1 MVCTAFMAHDV
12 CPLSVPAVVHRNKC
26 LCYSAIGLYLRS
38 LRADNVRGTAR
49 IRLPLLQRLIDIQ
62 WCIAKN
68 GGGYTQRGV
77 AKGFKVSC
85 LFMITEVSIRYQKNP
100 RRLVYG
106 IAYTPAYI
114 PQYTTVDISCAPSVC
129 PSHTQSMVPSIAR
142 YGSVRRICCWA
153 PPSGSTAAGAQQQ
166 PRRRRST
173 PISGKCEQCDV
184 YSDRRRLNTD
194 FFAYCSRMT
203 RNIDSGGSTLGR
215 GGAHAPP
222 PKSWLG
228 SRILAHPPNLAVLL
242 THCGQLILRKI
253 SKFDVTRCHNL
264 RLKCTKFYFR

>member
-49 IRLPLLQRLIDIQ
+49 IRPPLLQRLIDIQ

-114 PQYTTVDISCAPSVC
+114 PQYTTVDISCTPSVC
-129 PSHTQSMVPSIAR
+129 PSHTVHGPIYRPLRQRAADLLL
-142 YGSVRRICCWA
+142 GA
-153 PPSGSTAAGAQQQ
+153 PI
-166 PRRRRST
+166 R
-173 PISGKCEQCDV
+173 V
-184 YSDRRRLNTD
+184 
-194 FFAYCSRMT
+194 
-203 RNIDSGGSTLGR
+203 DSGGRSAAT
-215 GGAHAPP
+215 ASPPQHADQ
-222 PKSWLG
+222 
-228 SRILAHPPNLAVLL
+228 RQMRAV
-242 THCGQLILRKI
+242 
-253 SKFDVTRCHNL
+253 
-264 RLKCTKFYFR
+264 